1 MPSVI
6 LRFRKLKNS
15 VAIIGN
21 KVKPRKPK
29 IHGARNNIPARN
41 SRRAR
46 GERPRIDLNDGI
58 ALRIFESSSIMG
70 RSLSY
75 VLTATFRR
83 VSYELTR
90 LNYTLAKLLVV
101 NHIEIVNQF
110 LVLGVEVESLRISQQ
125 TEESRE
131 PIVGFNGIRLIL
143 L

>member
-1 MPSVI
+1 
-6 LRFRKLKNS
+6 
-15 VAIIGN
+15 
-21 KVKPRKPK
+21 
-29 IHGARNNIPARN
+29 
-41 SRRAR
+41 
-46 GERPRIDLNDGI
+46 
-58 ALRIFESSSIMG
+58 MG